1 MQSSRL
7 PSFAVDRPPPRSRPS
22 LISGWAL
29 IGFALVALVVLAAL
43 FPRTATLQQNLVD
56 EALRGRGDD
65 QAAIAYMENLLR
77 RDPANDTLRIWLA
90 EKETEAG
97 NYRKADSLLAPLV
110 GKSAGPDRLR
120 VRRLRLKIAKL
131 ATYAEAPDSTAR
143 AAREQAWRAL
153 LEAAAQQSGWT
164 LADLGDLGRQALAL
178 HDAALA
184 ARFYGRIATDP
195 QALPPQQY
203 VPFARL
209 ALAAGDYR
217 TAAALYFRAQTA
229 AVTLDLQREY
239 FLAAVET
246 LQSGNLLQDAL
257 AAADRHIGS
266 LADDAQTLRFLIRLA
281 QNADQPQRAAQYAKR
296 LLHMSSV
303 GAWRRFAMRIADL
316 LIPAAHAAETTTP
329 PPSDAK
335 LKPYNEADY
344 QQAYDTFLAG
354 GDVASALR
362 VAQAAVAQRPN
373 DLAWRKRLAQVAE
386 WSSKPQLALEQW
398 LAVARTSGSDDA
410 WRAVLRLAPG
420 VLDDAAQL
428 DAWTHIA
435 RRRALTPDQWRT
447 IAHLYEALGRP
458 DDGIAFFERRYR
470 SGRDPLMLEIAA
482 QLMVRTGRDTQ
493 AITAY
498 RELLGTRAASGA
510 VAIELATLLVQH
522 GDFPGAYT
530 TLDRYKALAQPN
542 DKRYWEQLGDL
553 AWRLQRDAAAREAY
567 GAAVRSDPGN
577 RDTVERFVKLTR
589 AEHPDQAAQIATAG
603 WRKSGA
609 PTLLIDALDI
619 YWQQRDL
626 HAMRRL
632 FAQAQPQLQS
642 GKLDLPYFYVLRAE
656 YRTASGER
664 QQALADYRRA
674 LTIDPGATQARLGLL
689 WLLIDS
695 RDAAALKPLLS
706 QYAVAA
712 SDDRAFWG
720 AYAAAW
726 LVLGDAHRA
735 AALYAR
741 DADRHR
747 NDYLWL
753 MSYADALEQSGR
765 EGAAWQARR
774 RAWAL
779 VHRPLHGRPLPR
791 EQQARM
797 EAAARLA
804 IRFAPGDRQ
813 LAIMRRVLS
822 RDTAPGA
829 KDVAA
834 GPKGI
839 APNDA
844 AVKELVLSWALSTGQ
859 SEAARAWAWRNYG
872 RKLAVPAWAEATMAL
887 ADNDLDKAQ
896 RLLEHRGKELDPAQA
911 ADLAQAT
918 GRTALAQSLVFSAMQ
933 QHPDDDAVRE
943 QGEALLLQDVDSFS
957 LGDTF
962 FERDVLKGQ
971 ERRAGAALWLTPSL
985 RLAPQVTDIRQNSTD
1000 AAQLVNVP
1008 GADRQV
1014 GVGLRLRRAAG
1025 YWEAGVFHRDALT
1038 SFQGWHAAAATRWRE
1053 GFTTTIGAGYNVRAL
1068 ESTPLAV
1075 GGMKRQLSAAAQ
1087 YEFSRREYVNAKAAA
1102 ARYYTQD
1109 GDSLG
1114 SGRGIEWELGYR
1126 VRTAYPDLTLK
1137 LAGEHWQFSK
1147 GGAVDGRAATLVPAG
1162 TAADAAFFMPDD
1174 YNLYGVYAAWG
1185 DTYRDRYS
1193 HAIRPFGQVGVT
1205 HNTLSGTGYNV
1216 VFGAGGSLLGRD
1228 HLALVFSQVRG
1239 GNGVNERVREIGM
1252 RYQYFF

>member
-7 PSFAVDRPPPRSRPS
+7 PSFAIDRPGPRPR
-22 LISGWAL
+22 LVSGWVL
-29 IGFALVALVVLAAL
+29 IGFALVALAVLAAL
-43 FPRTATLQQNLVD
+43 FPRTSTLQQNLVD
-56 EALRGRGDD
+56 EAIGDRGDE
-65 QAAIAYMENLLR
+65 QAAMAYMENLLR

-110 GKSAGPDRLR
+110 GKITGPDQLR
-120 VRRLRLKIAKL
+120 VRRLRLTIARL

-143 AAREQAWRAL
+143 AAHEQAWRAL
-153 LEAAAQQSGWT
+153 LEAAMRQSGWT
-164 LADLGDLGRQALAL
+164 PADLGDLGQQALAL
-178 HDAALA
+178 HDTALA

-229 AVTLDLQREY
+229 AATLDLQREY

-257 AAADRHIGS
+257 AAADRHIGP
-266 LADDAQTLRFLIRLA
+266 LAADAQTLRFLIHLA
-281 QNADQPQRAAQYAKR
+281 QSANQPERAAQYAKR
-296 LLHMSSV
+296 LLHMSSAA
-303 GAWRRFAMRIADL
+303 AWQSVAMRIADL
-316 LIPAAHAAETTTP
+316 LIPAAHAAETATP
-329 PPSDAK
+329 PSSDAT

-344 QQAYDTFLAG
+344 RQAYDAFLAG
-354 GDVASALR
+354 GDIASALR
-362 VAQAAVAQRPN
+362 VAQAAVAQRPH

-398 LAVARTSGSDDA
+398 LAIARARGSDDA
-410 WRAVLRLAPG
+410 WQAVLRLAPG

-435 RRRALTPDQWRT
+435 RQRELTPDQWRA

-470 SGRDPLMLEIAA
+470 TGRDPLMLEIAA
-482 QLMVRTGRDTQ
+482 QLMVRAGHDER
-493 AITAY
+493 AIAAC
-498 RELLGTRAASGA
+498 RELLHTRAASGA
-510 VAIELATLLVQH
+510 VAVELATLLVQH
-522 GDFPGAYT
+522 GDFTGAYT
-530 TLDRYKALAQPN
+530 TLDRHKALAQPN

-567 GAAVRSDPGN
+567 GAALRSDPGN
-577 RDTVERFVKLTR
+577 RDAVERFVKLTR
-589 AEHPDQAAQIATAG
+589 AEHPDQAAQIAAAG
-603 WRKSGA
+603 WRKSGVA
-609 PTLLIDALDI
+609 TLLVDALDI

-626 HAMRRL
+626 PAMRRL

-642 GKLDLPYFYVLRAE
+642 GKLDLPYFYVLRAGFHE
-656 YRTASGER
+656 ASGER
-664 QQALADYRRA
+664 QQALADYRHA
-674 LTIDPGATQARLGLL
+674 LAVDPGATQARLGLL

-706 QYAVAA
+706 QYAAEA
-712 SDDRAFWG
+712 SNDRTFWD

-774 RAWAL
+774 HAWAL
-779 VHRPLHGRPLPR
+779 VHRPARGQPLPHAPR
-791 EQQARM
+791 ARM

-804 IRFAPGDRQ
+804 IRFAPGDEQ
-813 LAIMRRVLS
+813 LAIVRRVLS
-822 RDTAPGA
+822 SDAAPSA
-829 KDVAA
+829 QHVAA
-834 GPKGI
+834 GSNGS
-839 APNDA
+839 AANDA
-844 AVKELVLSWALSTGQ
+844 TVKELVLSWALSTGQ

-872 RKLAVPAWAEATMAL
+872 RRLAAPAWAAATMAL
-887 ADNDLDKAQ
+887 ADNDLDQAQ
-896 RLLEHRGKELDPAQA
+896 RLLERRGRELDAAQA

-933 QHPDDDAVRE
+933 RHPDDDAIHE
-943 QGEALLLQDVDSFS
+943 QGETLLLQDVDGFA

-962 FERDVLKGQ
+962 FDRDVLSGQ
-971 ERRAGAALWLTPSL
+971 ERRASADLWLTPSL
-985 RLAPQVTDIRQNSTD
+985 RLTPQVTDIRQKSTD

-1014 GVGLRLRRAAG
+1014 GLDLRLRRATG
-1025 YWEAGVFHRDALT
+1025 YWEAGVFHRDALA
-1038 SFQGWHAAAATRWRE
+1038 SFQGWRATAATRWRE

-1087 YEFSRREYVNAKAAA
+1087 YEFSRREYVNAEVAA

-1114 SGRGIEWELGYR
+1114 SGCGIEWELGYR

-1137 LAGEHWQFSK
+1137 LAGEHWRFSK
-1147 GGAVDGRAATLVPAG
+1147 GGTVDGRAATLVPAG

-1174 YNLYGVYAAWG
+1174 YNLYGAYAAWG
-1185 DTYRDRYS
+1185 ETYRDRYG
-1193 HAIRPFGQVGVT
+1193 HAIRPFGQVGLT
-1205 HNTLSGTGYNV
+1205 HNTLSGTGYNLV
-1216 VFGAGGSLLGRD
+1216 LGAGGSLLGRD

-1239 GNGVNERVREIGM
+1239 GNGVNERVREIGVQY
-1252 RYQYFF
+1252 RYFF